1 MQRLILNNFQKIKKL
16 YSMSKKIYGSEY
28 DKKFIFILIFNIF
41 SIILEILSIALIL
54 PIIDLILNNG
64 KLSFFK
70 SYFTNIDI
78 NAQIILPFII
88 LLFSLKTIIL
98 ILINRYQLKTIFELS
113 QNLSNNLFKKY
124 LNKDYIFFTKNNSSN
139 LLRNVFVE
147 CNKFALTII
156 PNVLKLISDFLIIIF
171 LIIFLFQ
178 INFKITLIFIIF
190 FSTLGVLYLL
200 FVKDILL
207 SLGKSR
213 MLSEGQQIKFI
224 QEGFRS
230 FQIIKAFKLK
240 NFFFDKYK
248 IQNKISHRAY
258 FYERFY
264 SFLPKTLFELFTVIF
279 LIFIIYIFTNYY
291 DDKSTV
297 IIQLS
302 AFGLISIRLMPIL
315 NSIIYGLQ
323 ILRFNFNVIDNLY
336 EIFREH
342 VTISE
347 GSEVS
352 KVIKKNLSLKN
363 IYYKYPL
370 TDRYV
375 IQDLSFNF
383 KKGDTISISGTSGA
397 GKSTLLNI
405 IMGVLRV
412 NKGKILIDDKELN
425 ENEFFNIENL
435 GYVPQNTFL
444 LDDNLKN
451 NIILNKVYD
460 HKNFIEAIQLSG
472 LTDFYEE
479 TQNKKI
485 LFGDSGIKVS
495 GGQKQ
500 RIALARALYQKSEII
515 ILDEPTS
522 SIDKKTRSK
531 IYNSLQEI
539 NVKNNITIIIVSH
552 DDIDKNITEYNYSL
566 KNGRLE
572 IL

>member
-1 MQRLILNNFQKIKKL
+1 MQRIILNNLQKIKKL
-16 YSMSKKIYGSEY
+16 FSMSQKIYDSKY
-28 DKKFIFILIFNIF
+28 NKKFIFILVFNIL
-41 SIILEILSIALIL
+41 SIILEILSIALVL

-70 SYFTNIDI
+70 FYFNNIDI
-78 NAQIILPFII
+78 NVKIILPCII
-88 LLFSLKTIIL
+88 LLFLLKTIIL
-98 ILINRYQLKTIFELS
+98 ILINRYQLKTTFELS
-113 QNLSNNLFKKY
+113 KNLSNSLFKKY

-156 PNVLKLISDFLIIIF
+156 PNVLKLISDFLIILF
-171 LIIFLFQ
+171 LTIFLFQ

-190 FSTLGVLYLL
+190 ISTLGVVYLL

-207 SLGKSR
+207 NLGKSR

-240 NFFFDKYK
+240 DFFFDKYK
-248 IQNKISHRAY
+248 IQNEISHRAY

-264 SFLPKTLFELFTVIF
+264 SFLPKTLFELLTVIF

-297 IIQLS
+297 VIQLS

-323 ILRFNFNVIDNLY
+323 ILRFNFSVINNLY
-336 EIFREH
+336 EIFRER
-342 VTISE
+342 VTINQDT
-347 GSEVS
+347 EVR
-352 KVIKKNLSLKN
+352 KVIKKNFSLKN
-363 IYYKYPL
+363 VYFKYPL

-375 IQDLSFNF
+375 IQDLSFTF

-412 NKGKILIDDKELN
+412 NKGKILIDNKKVD
-425 ENEFFNIENL
+425 ENEFFNVENL

-444 LDDNLKN
+444 LDDSLEN
-451 NIILNKVYD
+451 NIILDKVYD
-460 HKNFIEAIQLSG
+460 HKSFIETIQLSG
-472 LTDFYEE
+472 LTEFYKE
-479 TQNKKI
+479 TQNKKTF
-485 LFGDSGIKVS
+485 LGDGGIKIS

-500 RIALARALYQKSEII
+500 RIAIARALYQKSEII

-531 IYNSLQEI
+531 IYNSLKEI

>member
-200 FVKDILL
+200 FVKDIL
-207 SLGKSR
+207 SNLGKSR

-240 NFFFDKYK
+240 NFFLDKYK

-264 SFLPKTLFELFTVIF
+264 SFLPKT
-279 LIFIIYIFTNYY
+279 
-291 DDKSTV
+291 
-297 IIQLS
+297 
-302 AFGLISIRLMPIL
+302 
-315 NSIIYGLQ
+315 
-323 ILRFNFNVIDNLY
+323 
-336 EIFREH
+336 
-342 VTISE
+342 
-347 GSEVS
+347 
-352 KVIKKNLSLKN
+352 
-363 IYYKYPL
+363 
-370 TDRYV
+370 
-375 IQDLSFNF
+375 
-383 KKGDTISISGTSGA
+383 
-397 GKSTLLNI
+397 
-405 IMGVLRV
+405 
-412 NKGKILIDDKELN
+412 
-425 ENEFFNIENL
+425 
-435 GYVPQNTFL
+435 
-444 LDDNLKN
+444 
-451 NIILNKVYD
+451 
-460 HKNFIEAIQLSG
+460 
-472 LTDFYEE
+472 
-479 TQNKKI
+479 
-485 LFGDSGIKVS
+485 
-495 GGQKQ
+495 
-500 RIALARALYQKSEII
+500 
-515 ILDEPTS
+515 
-522 SIDKKTRSK
+522 
-531 IYNSLQEI
+531 
-539 NVKNNITIIIVSH
+539 
-552 DDIDKNITEYNYSL
+552 
-566 KNGRLE
+566 
-572 IL
+572 